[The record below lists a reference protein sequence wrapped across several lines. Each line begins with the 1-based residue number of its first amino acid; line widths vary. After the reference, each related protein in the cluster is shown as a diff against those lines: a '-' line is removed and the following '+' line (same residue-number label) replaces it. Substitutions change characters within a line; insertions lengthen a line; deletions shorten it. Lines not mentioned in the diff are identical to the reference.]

1 MQVSVQEDE
10 VLGKAYDARLMR
22 RILAYLRPYKG
33 KVFLALI
40 MIFAT
45 GTVELAG
52 PYLTKLAIDTAIVP
66 GKPEVLPGILAIFI
80 SALAIAFVFRYAQN
94 IVMQIIGQNV
104 MYDIRHQ
111 IFSHLQHQSL
121 SYFDRNPVGR
131 LISRLTNDV
140 DALNEFI
147 GTSVVTV
154 VGDVVIL
161 LGVVVVM
168 FIMDWRLALI
178 SLAVLPLIALASWG
192 FQRLMRTT
200 YRQQRVRLARVNT
213 FLQENISG
221 MLVVQLFNRER
232 RQFNEFDKLN
242 SHLLE
247 SNIDAMKVFSI
258 FFPIVTFLST
268 LAVALLIWYG
278 SGGVLEGTVTLGV
291 LVAFFQYTERAF
303 QPIRDLAEK
312 YNIMQAAMAASER
325 VFMLLDEQP
334 AIVDPPKPKKL
345 GVLDEGRKTEDE
357 RVGTEDERR
366 KTEDETIMDPS
377 ALTLHPSPLR
387 NGSSAEGD
395 SSFVFRPSSKIKGDI
410 EFRDVH
416 FSYNPE
422 EPVLK
427 GINLKIPAGTSVAIV
442 GATGAGKTSIISLL
456 SRFYDVQQGQILLD
470 GVDVRDVRQ
479 QDLRRHIGVVLQDP
493 VLFSGTIAR
502 NIRLLDADITDEE
515 VVHAAR
521 FVNAAHFIERFED
534 GYEHPVRERGANL
547 SVGQRQLLTFA
558 RAIAFNPS
566 VLLVMDEAT
575 SSVDT
580 ETEELIQDA
589 LYKLMRGRT
598 SIIIAHRLST
608 IKHVDRIIVLHKGH
622 VVEDGTHEE
631 LMARNGYYYRLY
643 QLQYQEQEALAAS
656 AAS

>member
-345 GVLDEGRKTEDE
+345 GVA
-357 RVGTEDERR
+357 
-366 KTEDETIMDPS
+366 MDAGKYS
-377 ALTLHPSPLR
+377 AVQDSSSLSSDSQLSSIVHRP
-387 NGSSAEGD
+387 SSAEGM
-395 SSFVFRPSSKIKGDI
+395 SSVVRRPSSIKGDI

-502 NIRLLDADITDEE
+502 NIRLLDEDITDEE
-515 VVHAAR
+515 VIHAAR